1 MTDLIDIA
9 IIGGGAAG
17 LAAGLYSAQGGMK
30 TVIFEG
36 IIPGGKLGSITHLTN
51 YPGFSNGTDG
61 FTLAMEM
68 EKQAKKAGAVILNE
82 KVTSLVLEGETKQI
96 ITNSNKYYAKSI
108 IITAGAAPK
117 PAGFANENDFIG
129 RGVSYC
135 ALCDG
140 ALYKN
145 KRAAV
150 IGGGNTAISDAIY
163 LSRFAE
169 KVYVIH
175 RRSEFRAIETL
186 MENIHT
192 KTNVEFIL
200 DSVVTK
206 AMGDEFLSSIEVLNK
221 VTNESTTIEVDGV
234 FVAVGIM
241 PNTEFVK
248 AAGVKLTDEGYIIT
262 DELMRTD
269 IKGVFA
275 AGDIRNTPLRQVV
288 TAVADGA
295 IAADSA
301 MQYVRTELNA

>member
-30 TVIFEG
+30 TVIFESLM
-36 IIPGGKLGSITHLTN
+36 PGGKLGVITHLTN

-61 FTLAMEM
+61 FTLATEM
-68 EKQAKKAGAVILNE
+68 EKQAKKAGATVVNEQVI
-82 KVTSLVLEGETKQI
+82 SIVLEGNPKQI
-96 ITNSNKYYAKSI
+96 ITNSNKYLAKSI
-108 IITAGAAPK
+108 IITAGAVPK
-117 PAGFANENDFIG
+117 PVGFTHEQDFVG

-145 KRAAV
+145 KRVAV
-150 IGGGNTAISDAIY
+150 VGGGNTAISDAIY

-169 KVYVIH
+169 KVYLIH
-175 RRSEFRAIETL
+175 RRNELRAVSTL
-186 MENIHT
+186 QENIKT
-192 KTNVEFIL
+192 KVNVEFVL
-200 DSVVTK
+200 DSVVTS
-206 AMGDEFLSSIEVLNK
+206 ANGDGYLSGIDVLNK
-221 VTNESTTIEVDGV
+221 VTNETRTIEVEGI
-234 FVAVGIM
+234 FVAVGIL
-241 PNTEFVK
+241 PNTDFLE
-248 AAGVKLTDEGYIIT
+248 GSNVKLTEEGYIIT
-262 DELMRTD
+262 DELMRT
-269 IKGVFA
+269 GVAGIYA